1 MRHHP
6 RFGLALAGAALLLFT
21 SACDSA
27 DNTDPMTTS
36 RAIQVDRDLDL
47 RSELLRISGS
57 RESARLADLTPWS
70 WTEVYVF
77 AEGATAET
85 IAAQTG
91 SRIIQDRYYD
101 AGNLLVFVE
110 NGVVV
115 HVSSIV
121 PDLLVTRGQYAWPQ
135 TVRLSPHGDST
146 PALLRLSTT

>member
-1 MRHHP
+1 MRHHT

-36 RAIQVDRDLDL
+36 RAIQVDSDLDL

-91 SRIIQDRYYD
+91 SRIIDQDT
-101 AGNLLVFVE
+101 GTT
-110 NGVVV
+110 
-115 HVSSIV
+115 
-121 PDLLVTRGQYAWPQ
+121 TRG
-135 TVRLSPHGDST
+135 TCLSSWRMGSSST
-146 PALLRLSTT
+146 SAASCRTCL